1 MSDPTPEQI
10 IEAVRALDGRYA
22 AIERRC
28 SGPGPAAPLTVAK
41 GNGVAP
47 PPTRAAAT
55 ARARG

>member
-1 MSDPTPEQI
+1 MIEPTPEQI

-28 SGPGPAAPLTVAK
+28 SGPPPVAPITVPKGSGAAPPVR
-41 GNGVAP
+41 V
-47 PPTRAAAT
+47 AAT